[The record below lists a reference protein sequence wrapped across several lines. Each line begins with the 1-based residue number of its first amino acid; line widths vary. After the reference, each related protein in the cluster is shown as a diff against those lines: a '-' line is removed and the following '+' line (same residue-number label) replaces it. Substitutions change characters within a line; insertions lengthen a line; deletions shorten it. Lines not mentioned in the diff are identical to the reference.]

1 MLSTS
6 ENPNV
11 MNGCGGVRCCA
22 VEIEACLPAG
32 EFQNLHVAH
41 VGSVDG
47 QADGGAHLV
56 KSVEAGC
63 SRVDGQQLID
73 RVELDFEDV

>member
-1 MLSTS
+1 MSPYIYNVATPLVGIAMLPTS

-11 MNGCGGVRCCA
+11 MNGCGSVRCCA

-47 QADGGAHLV
+47 
-56 KSVEAGC
+56 
-63 SRVDGQQLID
+63 
-73 RVELDFEDV
+73 